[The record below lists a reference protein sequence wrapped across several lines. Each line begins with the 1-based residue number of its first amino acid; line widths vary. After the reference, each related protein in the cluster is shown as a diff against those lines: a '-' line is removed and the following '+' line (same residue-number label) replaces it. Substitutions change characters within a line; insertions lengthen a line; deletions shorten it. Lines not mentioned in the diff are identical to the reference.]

1 MLLYCIMLMY
11 IVTVYCYCI
20 VYCVLCI
27 VYCVLCIVYCILLL
41 YNVNVLM
48 CSMQQGYVIIVG
60 GRSNTIVHNII

>member
-27 VYCVLCIVYCILLL
+27 VYCVLLL
-41 YNVNVLM
+41 YNINVLM
-48 CSMQQGYVIIVG
+48 CSMQQGSVIIVG